1 MKFQIGFSNKRNN
14 MKFNILIFA
23 ILLFTSSC
31 KTDKISNKRNSTLSA
46 TIDNIALSNDFNGV
60 ILVAKDSKI
69 QYKKAFGYS
78 DIEKKTKLK
87 ISDLFFIGSI
97 SKQITAVLILREYEK
112 GNLQL
117 TDKINK
123 YLPEINQPWVN
134 QVTIHHLLTHTHGI
148 VEIDQPLEIEVGAK
162 FHYSQIGF
170 GLLSQ
175 ILEKIKNK
183 SFEEISTNLFKDFRL
198 KNTFYPNIKNS
209 KHLVKGYE
217 EDKNG
222 KLQYAV
228 GNPVKYIA
236 AGGFVSNV
244 EDILKWNKLLYSGK
258 LVEPKTLDLMRTR
271 YATRIHPIF
280 DKIEYGYGLLFKD
293 GQQNFE
299 IGAFGYAPGFPSAEY
314 YYPQTNMNLIVLENI
329 AVHLND
335 FKQTFKVHT
344 DLMELIKNKKN

>member
-1 MKFQIGFSNKRNN
+1 MKYH
-14 MKFNILIFA
+14 A
-23 ILLFTSSC
+23 LLFLLLLLASSC
-31 KTDKISNKRNSTLSA
+31 KTNKINTKECSSLSS
-46 TIDNIALSNDFNGV
+46 TIDSIALNNNFNGV
-60 ILVAKDSKI
+60 ILVAKDSTI

-78 DIEKKTKLK
+78 DLGNKTELK
-87 ISDLFFIGSI
+87 TSDLFFIGSI

-112 GNLQL
+112 GNLKL

-123 YLPEINQPWVN
+123 YLPINQPWAD

-148 VEIDQPLEIEVGAK
+148 VEIDQPLEFGVGTK

-175 ILEKIKNK
+175 ILEKIYHK
-183 SFEEISTNLFKDFRL
+183 SFEEISTNLFNEYGL
-198 KNTFYPNIKNS
+198 KNTFHPDNKNY

-217 EDKNG
+217 ENKNG
-222 KLQYAV
+222 KLIYAE

-236 AGGFVSNV
+236 AGGLISNV

-258 LVEPKTLDLMRTR
+258 LVKSTTLDLMRTR
-271 YATRIHPIF
+271 FATRVHPIF
-280 DKIEYGYGLLFKD
+280 DEIEYGYGLLFKD
-293 GQQNFE
+293 KQQNIE
-299 IGAFGYAPGFPSAEY
+299 IGAFGYSPGFPSAAY

-329 AVHLND
+329 GVHLDD

-344 DLMELIKNKKN
+344 DLMDLIKNLKL

>member
-1 MKFQIGFSNKRNN
+1 MKLNTLLFS
-14 MKFNILIFA
+14 
-23 ILLFTSSC
+23 ILLFASSC
-31 KTDKISNKRNSTLSA
+31 KTGKINNEQYATLSYA
-46 TIDNIALSNDFNGV
+46 IDSIALNNHFNGV
-60 ILVAKDSKI
+60 ILVAKDSI
-69 QYKKAFGYS
+69 IEYKKAFGYS
-78 DIEKKTKLK
+78 DIDKKTKLK
-87 ISDLFFIGSI
+87 TSDLFFIGSI
-97 SKQITAVLILREYEK
+97 SKQITAVLVLREYDK

-123 YLPEINQPWVN
+123 YLPEINQPWAN

-148 VEIDQPLEIEVGAK
+148 LEIDQPLEFEVGTK
-162 FHYSQIGF
+162 FHYSQLGF

-175 ILEKIKNK
+175 ILEKINHK
-183 SFEEISTNLFKDFRL
+183 SFEEISTDLFNEYRL
-198 KNTFYPNIKNS
+198 KNTFHPNTKNY

-222 KLQYAV
+222 KLIYAE

-236 AGGFVSNV
+236 AGGFISNV

-258 LVEPKTLDLMRTR
+258 LVKSSTLDLMRTR
-271 YATRIHPIF
+271 HATRVHPIF
-280 DKIEYGYGLLFKD
+280 DKIEYGYGLLFRD
-293 GQQNFE
+293 NQQNIE

-329 AVHLND
+329 GLHLND

-344 DLMELIKNKKN
+344 DLMKLIKNKE